1 MIRATNI
8 SSSIGH
14 VVRIAAE
21 RGIRATLA
29 GSSYICLTLAVTA
42 CSDPIIPTCEA
53 QGDCTVSSTQ
63 LRVTITT
70 NGEDFDFSGYLVIV
84 GRDTLLSA
92 PQADLDFPSL
102 LPGTYTVQ
110 LDDVASNCTVTGGA
124 LRQVTIVEGQTT
136 RTSYS
141 ISCAALPPATVN
153 VTGTWVGEATNLSTY
168 PPGTVAPIIYVLRQT
183 GDSVTADSLNLITPS
198 DSFPAVG
205 VGRVSDNTLTLFF
218 TTDTEVGVF
227 RLTNTLMIV
236 GSDMEGISTEQ
247 FGRFVADLALT
258 KQ

>member
-1 MIRATNI
+1 M
-8 SSSIGH
+8 
-14 VVRIAAE
+14 RIAAE
-21 RGIRATLA
+21 RGYRCKLA
-29 GSSYICLTLAVTA
+29 GSWYACLALALAA
-42 CSDPIIPTCEA
+42 CSDPVIPACEA

-84 GRDTLLSA
+84 GRDTLISA

-110 LDDVASNCTVTGGA
+110 LDDVASNCTVTGGP
-124 LRQVTIVEGQTT
+124 LRQVTIVEGKTT
-136 RTSYS
+136 RISYS

-153 VTGTWVGEATNLSTY
+153 VTGTWVGEATNLSTQ
-168 PPGTVAPIIYVLRQT
+168 PLGTVAPIIYVLRQT
-183 GDSVTADSLNLITPS
+183 GDSVTADSLNLITPT

-205 VGRVSDNTLTLFF
+205 VGRVSDSTLTLFF

-227 RLTNTLMIV
+227 RLTNTLTIV
-236 GSDMEGISTEQ
+236 GTDMEGFSIEQ
-247 FGRFVADLALT
+247 FGRFTADLALT